1 MNKKRVYDPNY
12 LIIAVLAVLLYVG
25 FDKLMANVS
34 SNTAREIISAAISVI
49 FVMVTTMYMLKKQ
62 TELERLKELDTEI
75 LKKKLEIYTRAL
87 ALWQAIGWD
96 NSEDISENQK
106 KEAVAICLE
115 LVMVA
120 PNELATEANSITGD
134 VLKSE
139 EKDKLFRK
147 IGDFSKKARI
157 DLELADLNLKSAQ
170 ELEKLFEQVESVMEQ
185 ADTQTGRN
193 YDKFEF
199 NGQHFNKRRL
209 ALALVQHV
217 VSKKKIKNIKELKDA
232 FPDAWFNSG
241 KLGGNGVVSIEDNV
255 KDRSRWFVQPNERLP
270 LEDGS
275 FAVVSSQWGANID
288 YFIRQTSKEYG
299 LSIKKSAKNNLR

>member
-12 LIIAVLAVLLYVG
+12 LTIAVLAVLLYVG
-25 FDKLMANVS
+25 FDKLMTNVS
-34 SNTAREIISAAISVI
+34 SNTARETISAAISVI

-87 ALWQAIGWD
+87 ALWQEIGWA

-139 EKDKLFRK
+139 EKDELFRK

-157 DLELADLNLKSAQ
+157 DLELADLNLNSAQ
-170 ELEKLFEQVESVMEQ
+170 ELEKLFEQVESIMVQ

-217 VSKKKIKNIKELKDA
+217 VSKKKIKNIKELKNA

-288 YFIRQTSKEYG
+288 YFIRQVSKEYG

>member
-217 VSKKKIKNIKELKDA
+217 VSKKKIKNIISWQLK
-232 FPDAWFNSG
+232 
-241 KLGGNGVVSIEDNV
+241 KL
-255 KDRSRWFVQPNERLP
+255 F
-270 LEDGS
+270 
-275 FAVVSSQWGANID
+275 
-288 YFIRQTSKEYG
+288 
-299 LSIKKSAKNNLR
+299 